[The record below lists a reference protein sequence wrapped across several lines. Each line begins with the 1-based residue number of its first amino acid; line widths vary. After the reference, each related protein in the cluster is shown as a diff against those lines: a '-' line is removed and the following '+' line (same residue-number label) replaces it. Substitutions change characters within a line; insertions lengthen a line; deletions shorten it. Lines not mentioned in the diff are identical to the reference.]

1 MVNIA
6 KTLADLSRRG
16 ACSRGCLASP
26 LPLKQTS
33 AGSTLDNLLLRVSEV
48 ISSVGNRALSL
59 VSELLMGF
67 TRDCSLE

>member
-48 ISSVGNRALSL
+48 ISSVGNRAL
-59 VSELLMGF
+59 
-67 TRDCSLE
+67 